1 MRSLREPVRLNG
13 QVRAISPLVV
23 VASGGLFLWG
33 LLTLAGQE
41 FWWQYP
47 IRRAWLVVTAYWSG
61 VALALWGCLAAG
73 RLLIE
78 ATYKT
83 PFAIRLA
90 NVTCL
95 ALGGW
100 LLLELIS
107 DDARGLKEY
116 YWRIA
121 SGAEKPAEIRFN
133 PDTGRI
139 EIRGELRAGSAARFK
154 EVLLASPTARVVEVG
169 GPGGLIEEARWISH
183 QIEQQ
188 SMDTLITGKC
198 ASACVDM
205 FAAGRQRVMLASAT
219 VGLHSASSSIED
231 AAVIAEENQL
241 FSERL
246 YRIGV
251 EPRFLMIG
259 TETPADGIW
268 INTARQAY
276 LAGLATEVRER

>member
-1 MRSLREPVRLNG
+1 MQQIL
-13 QVRAISPLVV
+13 PLLS
-23 VASGGLFLWG
+23 ATAGLALLWG

-47 IRRAWLVVTAYWSG
+47 QHRAWLVVATYWIG
-61 VALALWGCLAAG
+61 VALSLSGCVAAV
-73 RLLIE
+73 RLLIG
-78 ATYKT
+78 ATDKT
-83 PFAIRLA
+83 STITRLA
-90 NVTCL
+90 NVVSL
-95 ALGGW
+95 AIGGW
-100 LLLELIS
+100 LLLSLVGE
-107 DDARGLKEY
+107 DARGLKEY

-121 SGAEKPAEIRFN
+121 SGAERRAEIRYN
-133 PDTGRI
+133 SDTGRI
-139 EIRGELRAGSAARFK
+139 EVRDELRAGSAARFK
-154 EVLLASPTARVVEVG
+154 EVLQASPKARVVEVG

-183 QIEQQ
+183 QIEQH

-198 ASACVDM
+198 ASACVDI

-219 VGLHSASSSIED
+219 VGLHSASSSVED
-231 AAVIAEENQL
+231 AAGIAEENLL

-246 YRIGV
+246 YRLGV

-276 LAGLATEVRER
+276 LAGLATAVVEQ